1 MSQKAMMQKCWSL
14 QDHGLLWKEVVKS
27 AADQESFRE
36 RAEEFVKQLQEA
48 AKPKNALEGLLLDR
62 MASSYLRKVMLL
74 EENAGYK
81 DYRRAQ
87 VRAKCKRK
95 GHTPEYTAEAVL
107 LDTQPSNLLH
117 SGSGYDAVMKYESD
131 LDRGFH
137 RDTFLLLQLQQ
148 LSEPSAALPPKKPAQ
163 SASKTIEGDLKKP
176 VVG

>member
-1 MSQKAMMQKCWSL
+1 MSQKAMMQNNWSL
-14 QDHGLLWKEVVKS
+14 LDHGLLWKEVVKS
-27 AADQESFRE
+27 ATDQKSFRKQ
-36 RAEEFVKQLQEA
+36 AEEFVEQLQHA

-81 DYRRAQ
+81 DHRRAQ
-87 VRAKCKRK
+87 ARAESKSK
-95 GHTPEYTAEAVL
+95 GCTPEEIAKAVL

-137 RDTFLLLQLQQ
+137 RDTFLLLQLQKG
-148 LSEPSAALPPKKPAQ
+148 SEESAVLPRGIPAK
-163 SASKTIEGDLKKP
+163 SNGKTIDGDSATS